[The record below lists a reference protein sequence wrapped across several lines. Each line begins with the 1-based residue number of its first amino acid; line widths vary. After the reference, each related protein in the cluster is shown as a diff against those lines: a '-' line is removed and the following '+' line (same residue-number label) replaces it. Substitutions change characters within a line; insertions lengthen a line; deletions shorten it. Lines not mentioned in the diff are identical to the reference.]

1 MRTIA
6 FVTQKGGSGK
16 STLAACL
23 AVAAH
28 ESGERV
34 FLIDTDPLKS
44 LSNWSKAREGKDI
57 PVEWVPAQKLPSA
70 LAALA
75 KQGITLAIIDTGA
88 GESPAAAAAI
98 KAADLCIIPARPNAF
113 DLWASELTRKAVA
126 AARRQFVFLLN
137 QCPPA
142 QQSFRIEQG
151 AKALEAM
158 GGLLTPL
165 VSTRVDYQEAAR
177 HGYGVTELNP
187 NGIAAEEMRALWSSV
202 KRRTAR
208 AKGATPVKR
217 AA

>member
-28 ESGERV
+28 EKGERV
-34 FLIDTDPLKS
+34 FLIDTDPLMS
-44 LSNWSKAREGKDI
+44 LSKWAKARGDKDI
-57 PVEWVPAQKLPSA
+57 PVEWVPAGKLASA
-70 LAALA
+70 LSMLE
-75 KQGITLAIIDTGA
+75 KKGITLAIVDTGA

-113 DLWASELTRKAVA
+113 DLWASELTRKACS
-126 AARRQFVFLLN
+126 AARKEFAFLLN
-137 QCPPA
+137 QCPPS
-142 QQSFRIEQG
+142 QQSARIEDG

-177 HGYGVTELNP
+177 HGLGVTELNP
-187 NGIAAEEMRALWSSV
+187 HGVAAEEMRDLWASM
-202 KRRTAR
+202 KRRVAR
-208 AKGATPVKR
+208 GKSTGVKK